1 MSDVYIIGDKT
12 FDLTRKS
19 LVMGILNATPDS
31 FSDGGKYNSL
41 DAAIARAEEM
51 AAQGADI
58 IDVGGESTRPGAKR
72 ITPEEEIDRV
82 VPIIKQIAARL
93 PKIIISIDTV
103 KSAVALAAV
112 KEGAQI
118 INDVSAFTYDDRMA
132 EATAANGASAILMH
146 ASAEPEI
153 MQSRTDYA
161 DVVSEVAQYLR
172 GRAEYAV
179 SRGIAKERIAL
190 DPGICFGKTVKQNLL
205 LIKHIDKLSAER
217 FPVLLGVSRK
227 SFIGKLFDLPVED
240 RLEETLA
247 CQAYGYMA
255 GVRLFR
261 VHDVAQAVRVA
272 RMMEAIYETERI

>member
-1 MSDVYIIGDKT
+1 
-12 FDLTRKS
+12 
-19 LVMGILNATPDS
+19 MGILNATPDS

-41 DAAIARAEEM
+41 DAAIARAEEI

-72 ITPEEEIDRV
+72 ITPEEEIERV
-82 VPIIKQIAARL
+82 VPVIKQIAARL
-93 PKIIISIDTV
+93 PQIIISIDTV
-103 KSAVALAAV
+103 KPAVALAAIA
-112 KEGAQI
+112 EGAAI

-132 EATAANGASAILMH
+132 DVVASNNASAILMH
-146 ASAEPEI
+146 SSAEPEI

-172 GRAEYAV
+172 GRTEYAV
-179 SRGIAKERIAL
+179 SRGVSKERVAL
-190 DPGICFGKTVKQNLL
+190 DPGIGFGKTVEQNLL
-205 LIKHIDKLSAER
+205 LIKHIDRLRAEG

-227 SFIGKLFDLPVED
+227 SFIGKLFDLPVDD

-255 GVRLFR
+255 GARLFR
-261 VHDVAQAVRVA
+261 VHDAAQAVRMA
-272 RMMEAIYETERI
+272 RMLEAICGVKEKKNA